1 MSVKPVAIHDAISD
15 HLDAHKK
22 WLLRGFDEGV
32 ILFAG
37 PLSNGAGGFIL
48 FQGDNISNI
57 HNFLQDDPFIIH
69 NIADAEVMSIE
80 PALCALGFPKKWAE
94 NARFI

>member
-1 MSVKPVAIHDAISD
+1 MAAE
-15 HLDAHKK
+15 
-22 WLLRGFDEGV
+22 GFDEGV
-32 ILFAG
+32 ILLPPAQQWCWR
-37 PLSNGAGGFIL
+37 LHS

-80 PALCALGFPKKWAE
+80 PALCALGFPKMGGERSFHLTITHCKAS
-94 NARFI
+94 